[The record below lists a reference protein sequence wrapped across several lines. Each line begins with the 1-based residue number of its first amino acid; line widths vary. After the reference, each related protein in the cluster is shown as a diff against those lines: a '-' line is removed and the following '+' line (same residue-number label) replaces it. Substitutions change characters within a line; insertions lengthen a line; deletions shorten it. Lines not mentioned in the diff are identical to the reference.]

1 LKDIRQK
8 LLATFQVEC
17 REHIGH
23 IRALLTALE
32 KGEEAPPGGL
42 DEVFRR
48 AHSLKGA
55 ARAVDLRP
63 VERTAHRL
71 ETLFS
76 RVREG
81 ALSLDGEVSGVI
93 RLTLDAIED
102 DTAALGE
109 GRTPPETSRAT
120 EAVERLLG
128 IAPEA
133 RAQPPDAPAS
143 AGPLQPAET
152 VRVSAENLDRL
163 LRSSGQLLTETMRQ
177 GLVAERL
184 KQLSRQVAG
193 VEREWERVRKASAAS
208 LRRLNATPEFARV
221 GRYLDFVE
229 HQMRLLSGQAR
240 AAHLLQQRASWSVRH
255 LSEQVRED
263 VRRARMVPAEGVFE
277 GFRKMVRDL
286 ARDEGKEVAFEVSG
300 LEAEAD
306 RMVLQALKDPVM
318 HLLRNAVSHGIESP
332 DDRRAKGRP
341 LTGRVAL
348 RVEARGNRL
357 RIAAEDDGR
366 GIDLKRVAEVAVR
379 RGLLSESEAAA
390 APPQE
395 LTRLI
400 FQPGF
405 STARAVTEL
414 SGRGMGLSVAY
425 EAVTRLQ
432 GEIALRHREG
442 PGTAVVLSVPLT
454 VSTHRL
460 LLVACQGQTFG
471 IPAHGV
477 ERLHRV
483 QTQEVETV
491 EGRPVVRLQGQ
502 PVPLASLA
510 HLLGL
515 GEPAVSVEG
524 GALPVVALKSGD
536 RRLAVAVDALLSVQD
551 SLIQDLGTPVE
562 GADRLSGG
570 VLLEDGSVCLALNPA
585 GLFRAFQGSG
595 GAPALRTT
603 GPAPEKG
610 TPAILVVDDSIT
622 TRTLEK
628 SILEAHGYQVQVAVD
643 GAEALDRLRAERV
656 DLVVADIQMPR
667 VDGFALLQEMKK
679 DQRLAQIPVILVTS
693 MERREDQERGLALG
707 ADAYIVK
714 RKFDQ
719 RELLEAIEQMV

>member
-1 LKDIRQK
+1 MKDIRQK

-17 REHIGH
+17 REHLGQ
-23 IRALLTALE
+23 IRALLTTLK
-32 KGEEAPPGGL
+32 KGEDAPPGGL
-42 DEVFRR
+42 DEAFRR

-55 ARAVDLRP
+55 ARAVDLHP
-63 VERTAHRL
+63 VERMAHRL

-81 ALSLDGEVSGVI
+81 TLSPDEEVGGVT

-102 DTAALGE
+102 WVAALGE
-109 GRTPPETSRAT
+109 GRTPPEPAHAI

-128 IAPEA
+128 IESEAPVQPPEA
-133 RAQPPDAPAS
+133 PA
-143 AGPLQPAET
+143 AGFQQVET

-163 LRSSGQLLTETMRQ
+163 LRSSGQLLTETLRQ
-177 GLVAERL
+177 DLVAQQLGRL
-184 KQLSRQVAG
+184 IPQIAG
-193 VEREWERVRKASAAS
+193 VEQEWERVRKASAAS
-208 LRRLNATPEFARV
+208 LRRLSATPEFARV
-221 GRYLDFVE
+221 ARYLDFVE
-229 HQMRLLSGQAR
+229 HQMRLLSSQTR
-240 AAHLLQQRASWSVRH
+240 AARLLQQRASWSLRH
-255 LSEQVRED
+255 VGEQLQEH

-286 ARDEGKEVAFEVSG
+286 ARDEGKEVEFEVSG
-300 LEAEAD
+300 LEVEAD
-306 RMVLQALKDPVM
+306 RMVLQGLKDPVM
-318 HLLRNAVSHGIESP
+318 HLLRNAVSHGIEP
-332 DDRRAKGRP
+332 PRERAGQGKTP
-341 LTGRVAL
+341 AGRVAL
-348 RVEARGNRL
+348 RMEAQGNRL
-357 RIAAEDDGR
+357 RIEVEDDGQ
-366 GIDLKRVAEVAVR
+366 GIDPKKVAEVAVR
-379 RGLLSESEAAA
+379 RGFLSEPEAAA
-390 APPQE
+390 TSPQE

-432 GEIALRHREG
+432 GEITLQPGEG

-460 LLVACQGQTFG
+460 LLVGCQGQTFG
-471 IPAHGV
+471 IPTHGV
-477 ERLHRV
+477 ERLYRVRV
-483 QTQEVETV
+483 QDMETV
-491 EGRPVVRLQGQ
+491 EGRPMVRLQGQ
-502 PVPLASLA
+502 PVPLASLS
-510 HLLGL
+510 HLMGL
-515 GEPAVSVEG
+515 GEPSVSVEG
-524 GALPVVALKSGD
+524 GVLPVVALKSGD
-536 RRLAVAVDALLSVQD
+536 GRLAVAVDALLSVRD
-551 SLIQDLGTPVE
+551 SLIQDLGAPVE

-570 VLLEDGSVCLALNPA
+570 ILLEDGSVSLALNPA
-585 GLFRAFQGSG
+585 ELIRAFKESD
-595 GAPALRTT
+595 GAPALKTAKS
-603 GPAPEKG
+603 APEKR

-643 GAEALDRLRAERV
+643 GAEALDRLRAGGV

-667 VDGFALLQEMKK
+667 VDGFALLEEMKK
-679 DQRLAQIPVILVTS
+679 DRRLSQIPVILVTS

-719 RELLEAIEQMV
+719 RELLEAIEQML